1 MSNWQDLIERYGVRK
16 QLTFVDATTG
26 FAGKWRPRNERR
38 NSIPMTRHYPDRSSA
53 FDSLK
58 ICFSRSKTLYPV
70 LGRGKHHQYGIS
82 GLLPLTSFRQVISGS
97 DLKCRLFSLA
107 DWNTT
112 AEHGVDRKELTF
124 CRREKHYTRK
134 AHRSYLP
141 SKKMFREDCRLN
153 ILQQRHC
160 FP

>member
-1 MSNWQDLIERYGVRK
+1 MSAEIPYRWRVTTQIGVVLLIRWK
-16 QLTFVDATTG
+16 
-26 FAGKWRPRNERR
+26 FA
-38 NSIPMTRHYPDRSSA
+38 SA
-53 FDSLK
+53 GQK
-58 ICFSRSKTLYPV
+58 HYPV
-70 LGRGKHHQYGIS
+70 LGRGKHHQCGIS

-107 DWNTT
+107 DWNTM

-160 FP
+160 FPQFFVNKPKKLNALYILMSNRIPAFYNREKTKGS